1 MNLKA
6 GIKSESSSDS
16 VESISAADLRT
27 KIKLKN
33 YLTLSEALIRAML
46 LRKESRGSHFRED
59 YPSKKRDY
67 KKNILISRENDKL
80 KAELDK
86 DKILEKRAAHGPF
99 SSRLETKYV
108 DLALF
113 KEYLKNK
120 QEDFYNL
127 SYKEEIKESDSLM
140 SRTLLALIPTAP
152 FSSAAKAI
160 LGIIPPFSA

>member
-80 KAELDK
+80 KAEW
-86 DKILEKRAAHGPF
+86 
-99 SSRLETKYV
+99 T
-108 DLALF
+108 ALNNR
-113 KEYLKNK
+113 K
-120 QEDFYNL
+120 
-127 SYKEEIKESDSLM
+127 
-140 SRTLLALIPTAP
+140 
-152 FSSAAKAI
+152 
-160 LGIIPPFSA
+160 